1 MTLPSV
7 IGWMRIDGPELEG
20 GPGWF
25 IDRGSLLPKIAD
37 EDLFRAAHAEDP
49 AVDILVTLWTGRPE
63 LAEVELR
70 RRLGESESPRLRA
83 LLADAARDQGRTDE
97 AIATYESLIAEVA
110 GTSSEAVMHQHLG
123 KAFFV
128 ARRYREAAAVR
139 ERTRAET
146 SVRRGRRTG
155 QILAVRCRTS
165 PRRGRPSLRSR
176 QPRCRMVAAPG
187 RAPRRRAL

>member
-1 MTLPSV
+1 M
-7 IGWMRIDGPELEG
+7 IDGPELEG

-25 IDRGSLLPKIAD
+25 IDRESLLPKIAD
-37 EDLFRAAHAEDP
+37 VNIFRTAHAEDP
-49 AVDILVTLWTGRPE
+49 AVDILVDLWTGQPE

-97 AIATYESLIAEVA
+97 AIATYESLIKEVA

-128 ARRYREAAAVR
+128 ARRYREAVSAFEKALELR
-139 ERTRAET
+139 EGSGAPDALVT
-146 SVRRGRRTG
+146 S
-155 QILAVRCRTS
+155 
-165 PRRGRPSLRSR
+165 SR
-176 QPRCRMVAAPG
+176 VAAQ
-187 RAPRRRAL
+187 RARDEAARA